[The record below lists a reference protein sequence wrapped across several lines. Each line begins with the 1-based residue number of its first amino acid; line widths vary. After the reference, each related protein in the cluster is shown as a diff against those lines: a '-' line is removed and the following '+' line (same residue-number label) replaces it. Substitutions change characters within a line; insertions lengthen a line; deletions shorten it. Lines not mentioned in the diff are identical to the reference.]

1 MASLAMTTTEWV
13 NVSAMEW
20 EDAPANML
28 HRSGGLLCTAW
39 GCRKKTLLKCWICIK
54 NVPAFFFYY
63 IFWSFWNR
71 WILKWQTNNS
81 KFNSFSVG
89 SSKAFSLWQVGK
101 KGNDARFYSSLCMF
115 FLSDVIFQMPG
126 LGEEVLSQTS
136 DLSNWMQ
143 KGFFRENKYLR
154 FWRFR

>member
-1 MASLAMTTTEWV
+1 MWV
-13 NVSAMEW
+13 RWSGKMRQPTCYIGQEVFCAPHKGAEKKHCLSAGSVSRMCQ
-20 EDAPANML
+20 L
-28 HRSGGLLCTAW
+28 
-39 GCRKKTLLKCWICIK
+39 
-54 NVPAFFFYY
+54 FFFYY

-126 LGEEVLSQTS
+126 LDEEVLSQTS

>member
-28 HRSGGLLCTAW
+28 HRSGGLLCM
-39 GCRKKTLLKCWICIK
+39 RVQKKTLLKCWICIK
-54 NVPAFFFYY
+54 NVPAFFFFYY

-81 KFNSFSVG
+81 KFSSFSVG

-101 KGNDARFYSSLCMF
+101 KVMMHVFIQACVCSFCLTWFSRCLVWVKKSSFKPQIYLIECKR
-115 FLSDVIFQMPG
+115 IFSG
-126 LGEEVLSQTS
+126 KISI
-136 DLSNWMQ
+136 
-143 KGFFRENKYLR
+143 
-154 FWRFR
+154 